1 MENQQDQTNS
11 TDQNKNK
18 SPDKPNFLFK
28 NPKKSDLKNNPGC
41 SRAIFWLLSLLI
53 IFTVMSLFWSPDFNK
68 KTTEKNLSEIVRL
81 VKEDQVKKI
90 TIENDRLVI
99 AELKN
104 GQTIQATKEQSTSI
118 TEYGLDPSKVN
129 VNIEYKE
136 GLAII
141 SSILIQFIPLLIFI
155 ALFYFL
161 IRQTTNANFKAL
173 NFGQSKAKLASTSKI
188 KFADVAGLK
197 EVKLELEE
205 EVEFLKNPARFKK
218 LGAEI
223 PKGVLLL
230 GPPGTGKTLLAK
242 AVAGEASVP
251 FFSISASEF
260 VEMFVGVGA
269 SRVRDLFLKAK
280 KNAPSIIFI
289 DELDAIGRHRG
300 AGIGGSH
307 DEREQT
313 LNQILVEMDGFDTDD
328 SVIVIAATNRPD
340 VLDPALLRP
349 GRFDRR
355 VVVDLPTKVER
366 EEILKIHSR
375 TKPLDENLKLDKVAG
390 QSIGFSGADL
400 KNVMNEAAILAA
412 RDNEKTITQSHLHQ
426 AVEKILLG
434 PERKSRVL
442 SDEEKHITA
451 VHEAGHAVVG
461 HLLPECN
468 DIHKVSII
476 GRGMALGITWSLPNE
491 DRHITAKEK
500 FEQEIAQLLAGRA
513 AEKIVFGRLSTGAA
527 NDLRQATKMAKKM
540 VTEFGM
546 NRSLGAR
553 TFGEKEEL
561 IFLGREISEQ
571 KDYSEKTAE
580 TIDQEI
586 MSIIKEAEQVAT
598 KLISAHRLKLD
609 ELTEILLK
617 NETIEGEEL
626 SKLLPKK

>member
-1 MENQQDQTNS
+1 MENQDS
-11 TDQNKNK
+11 KNK
-18 SPDKPNFLFK
+18 KPNFQLK
-28 NPKKSDLKNNPGC
+28 GPKKSDLQNNPGC
-41 SRAIFWLLSLLI
+41 SRAIFWVLSLLM
-53 IFTVMSLFWSPDFNK
+53 IFTVISLFWSPEMKNK
-68 KTTEKNLSEIVRL
+68 PNEKNLSEIVKL
-81 VKEDQVKKI
+81 VRENQVKKI

-99 AELKN
+99 AKLKN
-104 GQTIQATKEQSTSI
+104 GEEVQATKEQSTSI
-118 TEYGLDPSKVN
+118 VEYGLDPNKVN
-129 VNIEYKE
+129 IDIEYKE
-136 GLAII
+136 GSAIA
-141 SSILIQFIPLLIFI
+141 SSILIQFVPLLIFI
-155 ALFYFL
+155 GLFYFL
-161 IRQTTNANFKAL
+161 IRQTTNANFKAMS
-173 NFGQSKAKLASTSKI
+173 FGQSKAKLASTSKV

-197 EVKLELEE
+197 EAKLELEE

-223 PKGVLLL
+223 PKGVLLI

-269 SRVRDLFLKAK
+269 SRVRDLFAKAK

-289 DELDAIGRHRG
+289 DELDAIGRQRG
-300 AGIGGSH
+300 SGIGGSH

-355 VVVDLPTKVER
+355 VVVDLPTKTER
-366 EEILKIHSR
+366 EEILKIHAR
-375 TKPLDENLKLDKVAG
+375 NKPLDENIKIDKVAG
-390 QSIGFSGADL
+390 QSVGFSGADL

-412 RDNEKTITQSHLHQ
+412 RENHTTISQSHLHQ
-426 AVEKILLG
+426 AVEKVILG

-442 SDEEKHITA
+442 SDEEKKITA
-451 VHEAGHAVVG
+451 VHEIGHAIVG
-461 HLLPECN
+461 HLLPECDN
-468 DIHKVSII
+468 IHKVSII
-476 GRGMALGITWSLPNE
+476 SRGMALGVTWSLPSE
-491 DRHITAKEK
+491 DRHITPKEK
-500 FEQEIAQLLAGRA
+500 FEQEIAQLLAGRV
-513 AEKIVFGRLSTGAA
+513 AEKIVFGRFSTGAA
-527 NDLRQATKMAKKM
+527 NDLRQATKMAKRM

-546 NRSLGAR
+546 NSSLGAR

-580 TIDQEI
+580 IIDKEI
-586 MSIIKEAEQVAT
+586 SSIIEQAEKVAEQV
-598 KLISAHRLKLD
+598 ISTHRPELD
-609 ELTEILLK
+609 ELTEILLQK
-617 NETIEGEEL
+617 ETIEGDEL
-626 SKLLPKK
+626 DKILPKK